1 MNLRER
7 TLVLIKKYSIVPRKE
22 LGQSFLVNERVARR
36 IVELSEVDDLVVLEV
51 GAGLG
56 ALTEPLAS
64 RAKLVYAIEV
74 DPLLCKVLREEVL
87 KGYDN
92 VVLIEADFLKFTPP
106 SVDVV
111 ISNVPYNIATPL
123 LFKLAQKCFFSRAV
137 LTLQKELALR
147 ITSKPGT
154 RDYGRLTVSL
164 DAFFSSRLLMLVR
177 KADFYPEPEVDSAV
191 VAFERRK
198 PPYEI
203 IDMDLHLELVK
214 WLFTQRNKLLRRA
227 LRTVTS
233 KLLSLKL
240 DDKVYSDARLE
251 GYMNKRVRDLKPSDF
266 AYISNVLKEYLIS
279 EGKKP

>member
-1 MNLRER
+1 M
-7 TLVLIKKYSIVPRKE
+7 
-22 LGQSFLVNERVARR
+22 
-36 IVELSEVDDLVVLEV
+36 
-51 GAGLG
+51 
-56 ALTEPLAS
+56 
-64 RAKLVYAIEV
+64 
-74 DPLLCKVLREEVL
+74 L